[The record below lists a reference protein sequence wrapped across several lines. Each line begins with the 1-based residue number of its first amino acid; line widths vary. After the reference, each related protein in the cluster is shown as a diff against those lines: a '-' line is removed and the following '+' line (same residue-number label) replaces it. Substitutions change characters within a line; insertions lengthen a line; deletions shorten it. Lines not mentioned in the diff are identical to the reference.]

1 MFAPEFAKI
10 RTFLYTL
17 SSRVYM
23 SSCVCNYCQISFEY
37 ILHIRLQNTLKI
49 VAYLPENVGGTPD
62 ISVTEM
68 LKYFVVKEAYLSKP
82 NP

>member
-1 MFAPEFAKI
+1 
-10 RTFLYTL
+10 
-17 SSRVYM
+17 M
-23 SSCVCNYCQISFEY
+23 SSCVCNNFQISLEY

-49 VAYLPENVGGTPD
+49 VAYLPENVGSTPD

-68 LKYFVVKEAYLSKP
+68 LKYFVVKEAYLSNL

>member
-17 SSRVYM
+17 SSRVYK
-23 SSCVCNYCQISFEY
+23 SFCVCNYCQISFEY

-82 NP
+82 NL